1 MYQVVLEMG
10 GKRIHVI
17 AEYGTAEA
25 ALQRYEELVRQNQG
39 SPKTPNGLYKVRK
52 KPVL

>member
-1 MYQVVLEMG
+1 MYQVVLEMR

-25 ALQRYEELVRQNQG
+25 ALQRYEELVRQNRGMPQ
-39 SPKTPNGLYKVRK
+39 TPNGTYKVRK
-52 KPVL
+52 KPAI